1 MTELSGADLAAST
14 PAPGGLEAFARLA
27 WGRRTSLQMDLER
40 DVAPELVQELCEI
53 AASAPNH
60 KRTWPWRF
68 CLFTG
73 EGRAALGAAYAATLE
88 LAGADEG
95 KLKTRTKYLRAPAM
109 LLVGSTS
116 PEPGRAGGPARWPR
130 RSRTCCSPPR
140 RPAWP
145 RSGRARRCWTP
156 GVLQLA
162 GFAEGARIVGVVY
175 LGWPA
180 REVESPERPPV
191 EVGRHRLPRSSM
203 SEGSTSALAGRQNAR

>member
-53 AASAPNH
+53 AAPAPNH

-73 EGRAALGAAYAATLE
+73 EGRAHSARPTPPRWSSLVPTKASQDPHQVPAGTRHAARRLDVAR
-88 LAGADEG
+88 AG
-95 KLKTRTKYLRAPAM
+95 
-109 LLVGSTS
+109 
-116 PEPGRAGGPARWPR
+116 PGAGGPVRGGLAALQNLLLAATAAGLASFW
-130 RSRTCCSPPR
+130 SSPPVLD
-140 RPAWP
+140 A
-145 RSGRARRCWTP
+145 GRAA
-156 GVLQLA
+156 VA
-162 GFAEGARIVGVVY
+162 GFAEGTRIVGVVY

-180 REVESPERPPV
+180 CEVESPERPPV
-191 EVGRHRLPRSSM
+191 EVGRVTGFP
-203 SEGSTSALAGRQNAR
+203 ARP